1 MDLVKE
7 QATVSER
14 VLSGS
19 VVGPIDELTLSIQAN
34 NLRSTILEVTTV
46 RKVRVALQH
55 VVNFFEG
62 CHGLVLTVGSDG
74 HIVLLDTMQWAN
86 KVVSHNTDEPVLT
99 ITTSHGNEE
108 LIKNDLP
115 ISIEEEDVGN

>member
-1 MDLVKE
+1 M
-7 QATVSER
+7 
-14 VLSGS
+14 SGS